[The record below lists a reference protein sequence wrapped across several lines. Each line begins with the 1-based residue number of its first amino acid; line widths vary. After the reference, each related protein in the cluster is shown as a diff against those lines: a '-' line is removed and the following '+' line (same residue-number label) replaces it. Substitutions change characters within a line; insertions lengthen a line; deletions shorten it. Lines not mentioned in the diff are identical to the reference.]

1 MNSSNLPSGSFDK
14 ILIRCNNSEEKPQF
28 TVLNTCS
35 ENFTLCTCSNL
46 DGATEYKIEI
56 ITRKKNLNDVILKN
70 IAHQYTSN
78 N

>member
-1 MNSSNLPSGSFDK
+1 LNSSNLPSGSFDD
-14 ILIRCNNSEEKPQF
+14 ILIRCKKSEEKSEF
-28 TVLNTCS
+28 TVNACD

-46 DGATEYKIEI
+46 DGGTEYKIEI
-56 ITRKKNLNDVILKN
+56 ITRKKNLNDAIFEN